1 MTADLSRTPR
11 RSGPRAST
19 VAVWAMGGPAVLL
32 VVVGILGAIATG
44 DSSTTTILAP
54 LAGMLGITVGAVLVT
69 RLPRHR
75 IGWLLWIGG
84 MLMGIT
90 RITQGLADFGL
101 TSHPGSVPWAIW
113 FGWVNAWVGP
123 LALLITPIFLPL
135 LYPTGRLPSARW
147 RPAAIVSIGALTA
160 YTVVAAFGPFAP
172 GTYPP
177 GVDNPLVV
185 GGRLRDLLA
194 LLGNVLGLVLFL
206 LLTLGFASLV
216 IRYRRASG
224 IERQQLKWFVF
235 VGSIATMALVVAGLF
250 LGSTVGP
257 LATIDN
263 FAWLIG
269 IGGVALMP
277 VAIGIAVLRYRLY
290 EIDRL
295 ISRTIAWA
303 VLTAIV
309 GGLFVGFI
317 LVFQAALAPVTGSN
331 ELAVAGSTLLV
342 AALFQPIRR
351 RVQRLVDRRFNRAR
365 YDAERT
371 LAAFAERLRDEVDPE
386 QLRAEILATVA
397 QTVEPTSVSLW
408 LRQ

>member
-235 VGSIATMALVVAGLF
+235 VGSIAIMALVVAGLF

-263 FAWLIG
+263 FAWLLG

>member
-235 VGSIATMALVVAGLF
+235 VGSIAIMALVVAGLF